1 VTSVRTGYAG
11 HRVDLRESR
20 IRKLLRLL
28 EGETPGRLLDV
39 GCAGGELA
47 ALLVARGWRVDGA
60 EAEPALVEAARARG
74 IDARAVDLD
83 RAPLPWPAGA
93 FEAVVAAEVIEHVVD
108 TDHLLAEM
116 VRVLRPG
123 GVLVVTTP
131 NLASLEN
138 RLRLLLG
145 RYPMWMDVGVE
156 GTGHLRYYTPRM
168 LRHQLAR
175 HGLRVERH
183 VGNWV
188 PLVPQRFLDDRTAP
202 WLAVT
207 GDWFPSLAM
216 GILMTA
222 RRGGATADVGGP
234 DMAPQPLQAKGAT
247 PPSDSHGQR
256 SDAPRRSRGAPRGC
270 SP

>member
-1 VTSVRTGYAG
+1 MTGGRTDYAQ

-28 EGETPGRLLDV
+28 EAEPPGRLLDV

-47 ALLVARGWRVDGA
+47 ALLATRGWRVEGA

-74 IDARAVDLD
+74 VETRAVDLD
-83 RAPLPWPAGA
+83 RGALPWPDGA
-93 FEAVVAAEVIEHVVD
+93 FDAAVAAEVIEHVID
-108 TDHLLAEM
+108 TDHVLAEIA
-116 VRVLRPG
+116 RVLRPG
-123 GVLVVTTP
+123 GALVITTP

-156 GTGHLRYYTPRM
+156 GTGHVRYYTPRM

-175 HGLRVERH
+175 HGLHVERH

-188 PLVPQRFLDDRTAP
+188 PLVPQRVLDDRRAP

-207 GDWFPSLAM
+207 GDWWPSLAM
-216 GILMTA
+216 GILMKA
-222 RRGGATADVGGP
+222 RRAGG
-234 DMAPQPLQAKGAT
+234 
-247 PPSDSHGQR
+247 HR
-256 SDAPRRSRGAPRGC
+256 
-270 SP
+270 

>member
-1 VTSVRTGYAG
+1 MTSARTDYAQ

-20 IRKLLRLL
+20 IRKLLGLL
-28 EGETPGRLLDV
+28 GTETPGRLLDV

-47 ALLVARGWRVDGA
+47 ALLATHGWRVQGA

-74 IDARAVDLD
+74 VDTRAVDLD
-83 RAPLPWPAGA
+83 RAPLPWSDGA
-93 FEAVVAAEVIEHVVD
+93 FDAVVAAEVIEHVID
-108 TDHLLAEM
+108 TDHLLAEIA
-116 VRVLRPG
+116 RVLRTR
-123 GVLVVTTP
+123 GVLVITTP

-156 GTGHLRYYTPRM
+156 GAGHLRYYTPRM

-175 HGLRVERH
+175 HDLRVERH

-188 PLVPQRFLDDRTAP
+188 PIVPQRLLDDRRAP

-207 GDWFPSLAM
+207 GDWWPSLAM
-216 GILMTA
+216 GIVMKA
-222 RRGGATADVGGP
+222 RRT
-234 DMAPQPLQAKGAT
+234 
-247 PPSDSHGQR
+247 
-256 SDAPRRSRGAPRGC
+256 
-270 SP
+270 